1 MEKNGISFLVFF
13 KSSEPMSLRP
23 DVGAAFASIVPYTP
37 RTDIVY
43 LDHDS
48 LPLKVVEVYSDLF
61 LPVGHPKR

>member
-1 MEKNGISFLVFF
+1 M
-13 KSSEPMSLRP
+13 PLRP

-48 LPLKVVEVYSDLF
+48 LPLKVVEIYSDLF
-61 LPVGHPKR
+61 QPVGHPKR